1 MDGCCSPA
9 WMTGNELSYNM
20 KAFSCLHLSAPHLFS
35 NCYYRKR
42 FVLLIYLVVANLPTA
57 WSAEVAPAVNNQSGQ
72 ALPVSAL
79 AKELIEILNL
89 NPAFQKMAN
98 LQEKA
103 RSLSSSSLDGL
114 AARYQQLAFRQ
125 ALVETIEVA
134 ELDVRAV
141 AARID
146 SEIADAD
153 AVRAVLER
161 KRDRDLLVNLTA
173 NFATAGIAKIV
184 GNSLGLAPGGE
195 TANHILE
202 IMDGGVQ
209 TGLPLLYVRQ
219 QYGERRMV
227 NSVPTLLSLV
237 LIPSASPV
245 GECPSSVWR
254 FLNNNPAGVSNRD
267 SRIVWLNE
275 KWRKLGLFER
285 HKKVARKPQVAIAH
299 LAGTVSDRQTV
310 TIDLLEDRSAML
322 TDLKAMVTQM
332 EIGLRDVLQLM
343 RARFPFEP

>member
-1 MDGCCSPA
+1 MDR
-9 WMTGNELSYNM
+9 NELSYNM
-20 KAFSCLHLSAPHLFS
+20 KAFGCLHPSASHLFS
-35 NCYYRKR
+35 NRYYRKR
-42 FVLLIYLVVANLPTA
+42 SVILVYLVLASLPIA
-57 WSAEVAPAVNNQSGQ
+57 WSAEEIPAVNNQGGQ
-72 ALPVSAL
+72 VVSVSAL
-79 AKELIEILNL
+79 AKEVIEILNL
-89 NPAFQKMAN
+89 KPALQKMAN
-98 LQEKA
+98 LQDKV
-103 RSLSSSSLDGL
+103 RSLSGSSLDGL
-114 AARYQQLAFRQ
+114 AARYQQLASRQ

-134 ELDVRAV
+134 ELEVRAV

-146 SEIADAD
+146 SEIAEAD

-202 IMDGGVQ
+202 IIDGVVQ
-209 TGLPLLYVRQ
+209 TGLPLLYLKQ

-237 LIPSASPV
+237 LIPSVSPV
-245 GECPSSVWR
+245 GECPPSVWQ

-285 HKKVARKPQVAIAH
+285 HKKVARKPQVAMAH

-343 RARFPFEP
+343 RARFPVEQ